1 MSGHEKLLEAALL
14 VLQACLRSPC
24 PYGAIIS
31 QDEKCVESER
41 GREGARSSKQAPGRE
56 RGGCVSASGRLGED
70 KPSPLLWTGFAC
82 RSLPKHGRGDVSSP
96 SYWPLLLVT
105 SSSGRGAILTSI
117 SS

>member
-1 MSGHEKLLEAALL
+1 MSGHEKLPEAALL

-41 GREGARSSKQAPGRE
+41 G
-56 RGGCVSASGRLGED
+56 GCISASRRLGED

-105 SSSGRGAILTSI
+105 SFSGRGATLTSI